1 MLAGL
6 ICHLLIYQFCC
17 ITYVIFP
24 EMHIVQHSFSRHKEL
39 LNLINNLITCF
50 SNLFFIYFSHEIH
63 IPVFPAFCITHH
75 FPEKLWFPYNI
86 LKKGISYLILSSHR
100 LHFHRPD
107 SFAMMVHIEFFAY
120 QIYLL
125 YAIHQILAVQLSIN
139 QFLQSHS
146 NEKSDNLHHMQ
157 QLSYPQLFFQENTST
172 AYQYVKPHAANI
184 SSQTAFDSHIGYIL
198 FQEMEIHYYFQ

>member
-1 MLAGL
+1 M
-6 ICHLLIYQFCC
+6 
-17 ITYVIFP
+17 
-24 EMHIVQHSFSRHKEL
+24 
-39 LNLINNLITCF
+39 
-50 SNLFFIYFSHEIH
+50 
-63 IPVFPAFCITHH
+63 
-75 FPEKLWFPYNI
+75 
-86 LKKGISYLILSSHR
+86 LSSHR

-157 QLSYPQLFFQENTST
+157 QLSYPQLFFQEKFFMTGKGMLYDVHFWKNDICNATELI
-172 AYQYVKPHAANI
+172 YQKMTDQPCKH
-184 SSQTAFDSHIGYIL
+184 
-198 FQEMEIHYYFQ
+198 

>member
-1 MLAGL
+1 M
-6 ICHLLIYQFCC
+6 
-17 ITYVIFP
+17 
-24 EMHIVQHSFSRHKEL
+24 
-39 LNLINNLITCF
+39 
-50 SNLFFIYFSHEIH
+50 
-63 IPVFPAFCITHH
+63 
-75 FPEKLWFPYNI
+75 
-86 LKKGISYLILSSHR
+86 LSSHR

-157 QLSYPQLFFQENTST
+157 RLSYPQLFFQENTSK

-184 SSQTAFDSHIGYIL
+184 WFQNAFDSHIGYIL
-198 FQEMEIHYYFQ
+198 FR

>member
-1 MLAGL
+1 M
-6 ICHLLIYQFCC
+6 
-17 ITYVIFP
+17 
-24 EMHIVQHSFSRHKEL
+24 
-39 LNLINNLITCF
+39 
-50 SNLFFIYFSHEIH
+50 
-63 IPVFPAFCITHH
+63 
-75 FPEKLWFPYNI
+75 
-86 LKKGISYLILSSHR
+86 LSSHR

-184 SSQTAFDSHIGYIL
+184 SSQWKYIIIFNKSRNDL
-198 FQEMEIHYYFQ
+198 